1 LLINDLRLNYLPAR
15 QFHWHNSLIILIM
28 KTIKNLM
35 IIACFGAMS
44 AIPTGCSTN
53 AATGRSQLNL
63 VSSQDMLAASKQQYA
78 EFLSKNKVV
87 NNTAEATMVKQIG
100 SRIASAITRY
110 YAQQGQQDLLAG
122 YEWEYNLVDS
132 KEVNAWCMPGGKIVV
147 YTGIL
152 PVSKNTNA
160 LAVVMGHEIAHA
172 VAEHGRERVSEQMA
186 AQAGGLLFSSLISSN
201 PQQAENIFM
210 VANGVTT
217 YGLILPHSRKQEL
230 EADKLGLMY
239 CAMAGYDP
247 REAVPLWER
256 MAALSNGQAPPE
268 FASTHPA
275 TSTRINKIKDLLP
288 EAMKYYNASKSGK

>member
-1 LLINDLRLNYLPAR
+1 MIAALFGDAGA
-15 QFHWHNSLIILIM
+15 
-28 KTIKNLM
+28 LM
-35 IIACFGAMS
+35 
-44 AIPTGCSTN
+44 TGCSEN

-63 VSSQDMLAASKQQYA
+63 VSSQEMLAASQQQYA
-78 EFLSKNKVV
+78 QFLSKNRVV
-87 NNTAEATMVKQIG
+87 NNTAEAAMVKQIG
-100 SRIASAITRY
+100 SRIATAITRY
-110 YAQQGQQDLLAG
+110 YTQQGKQDILAG

-152 PVSKNTNA
+152 PVAKNANA

-186 AQAGGLLFSSLISSN
+186 AQAGGLLFSSLLSSN
-201 PQQAENIFM
+201 QQQAQNIFM
-210 VANGVTT
+210 LANGITT
-217 YGLILPHSRKQEL
+217 YGVILPHSRKQEL

-275 TSTRINKIKDLLP
+275 TSTRINKLKDLLP
-288 EAMKYYNASKSGK
+288 EAMKYYNAGKSGK

>member
-1 LLINDLRLNYLPAR
+1 
-15 QFHWHNSLIILIM
+15 M
-28 KTIKNLM
+28 KTIRNFLLL
-35 IIACFGAMS
+35 ASFVAF
-44 AIPTGCSTN
+44 TGCAKN
-53 AATGRSQLNL
+53 AATGRNQLSL
-63 VSSQDMLAASKQQYA
+63 VSSQEMLQASQKQYTD
-78 EFLSKNKVV
+78 FLNQNKVV
-87 NNTAEATMVKQIG
+87 NNTSDAALVKTIG
-100 SRIASAITRY
+100 SRIANAISKY
-110 YAQQGQQDLLAG
+110 YTSKGQQEILAG
-122 YEWEYNLVDS
+122 YEWQYNLVDS

-147 YTGIL
+147 YSGIL
-152 PVSKNTNA
+152 PVTKNQNA

-186 AQAGGLLFSSLISSN
+186 AQAGGLLFSSLVSSN

-230 EADKLGLMY
+230 EADKLGLIY
-239 CAMAGYDP
+239 IALAGYDP

-275 TSTRINKIKDLLP
+275 TDTRIKQLKELMP
-288 EAMKYYNASKSGK
+288 EALKYYNQTKGNQ